1 MNVYDGAHN
10 LASAI
15 KQSDEFKEFK
25 KYEEQLKANPDL
37 EKMINDFQQKSM
49 EIQMKQMS
57 GEELGPEAMQSIQ
70 QLYGIAIL
78 VYFPSTFSPLSVLL
92 HIIFI
97 IACRWKSNHHAP
109 LRSTNHLPIL
119 HSVGEALLSK

>member
-25 KYEEQLKANPDL
+25 QYEEQLKANPEL

-57 GEELGPEAMQSIQ
+57 GEELGADAMQSIQ
-70 QLYGIAIL
+70 QLYGIVMQDPLAAN
-78 VYFPSTFSPLSVLL
+78 YMQASMRFSLMMKDVFD
-92 HIIFI
+92 II
-97 IACRWKSNHHAP
+97 
-109 LRSTNHLPIL
+109 
-119 HSVGEALLSK
+119 GEATGTAGLM